1 MSERLRK
8 INSLIQS
15 NISEIM
21 LREMDLK
28 SGVFITIAKVD
39 TTPDLRYT
47 RIFVSVYPT
56 NETNYAMQTI
66 KKELYHIQGVLN
78 KKLNMKPLPRL
89 EFLLDTTEQ
98 EADDIEHILKRI
110 KEEK

>member
-1 MSERLRK
+1 MSDRLRK

-15 NISEIM
+15 DVSEIM
-21 LREMDLK
+21 IREMDLK
-28 SGVFITIAKVD
+28 PGVFVTVAKVD

-56 NETNYAMQTI
+56 KETNYVMQTI
-66 KKELYHIQGVLN
+66 KKELYRIQGSLN
-78 KKLNMKPLPRL
+78 KKLHMKPLPRL

-98 EADDIEHILKRI
+98 EVDNIEHVLKQI
-110 KEEK
+110 KEEQ

>member
-1 MSERLRK
+1 MSDRIRK

-15 NISEIM
+15 DISEIM
-21 LREMDLK
+21 IREMDLK
-28 SGVFITIAKVD
+28 PGVFVTVAKVD

-56 NETNYAMQTI
+56 KETNYAMQTI
-66 KKELYHIQGVLN
+66 KKEIYRIQGTLN
-78 KKLNMKPLPRL
+78 KKLHMKPLPRL

-98 EADDIEHILKRI
+98 EADNIEHVLKQI
-110 KEEK
+110 KEEQ